1 MKKITFFFFLKPS
14 LTLQSKY
21 AQHVQKQNAMI
32 SNFSGHSKLQNDQS
46 LILEKRR
53 SLMQQICH
61 SEKYHTKIGLSQ
73 IIHPFSCVSS
83 SGIANGFQ
91 CFYSS

>member
-1 MKKITFFFFLKPS
+1 MLNPS
-14 LTLQSKY
+14 KN
-21 AQHVQKQNAMI
+21 QNAMI
-32 SNFSGHSKLQNDQS
+32 SSFSGHSKLQNEQS

-73 IIHPFSCVSS
+73 IIHPFICVSS
-83 SGIANGFQ
+83 
-91 CFYSS
+91 

>member
-1 MKKITFFFFLKPS
+1 
-14 LTLQSKY
+14 
-21 AQHVQKQNAMI
+21 MI
-32 SNFSGHSKLQNDQS
+32 SNFSGHSELQNEHS

-83 SGIANGFQ
+83 SGNAKVTHSAFNPTPVGGGRFPPPLPNNGN
-91 CFYSS
+91 YS